1 MNHLETSDWLV
12 LNNLIYKIYSTNDL
26 SEMRKTLL
34 EQLKMVI
41 DFDSADFFLGK
52 KNGTKG
58 LEGLV
63 SYNCDTD
70 TSAQYDELDYSR
82 GIMYTGKSMVYRE
95 SDIISEDKRKQTE
108 YYQKVYRPNNW
119 HYSLQMVIAKEKK
132 FLGVITFYRTIGKD
146 DFNYDDI
153 FLLDMLKDHIA
164 LRLYQ
169 TTINEAFEA
178 DKLTVHQT
186 VEKHQLTKREE
197 TIIRLL
203 INGLDNDVICEEL
216 SISPN
221 TLKKHILNIYRK
233 LGINNRIQMFK
244 MIKEKEK

>member
-52 KNGTKG
+52 KDGAKG

-63 SYNCDTD
+63 SYNCDMD

-169 TTINEAFEA
+169 TIENEDCTA

-203 INGLDNDVICEEL
+203 MNGLDNDVICKEL